1 MSASFSTAGAA
12 ANCTTL
18 RMPTIREAAIAEASD
33 TTNVRRLRLNG
44 RVEEAWPSMATKLT
58 TIQKCA
64 WGFAALFLGVY
75 LLDYVP
81 GIMDANGLMFGLFHM
96 TKIVDIG
103 HLAVGALA
111 VVAALSSARVARIY
125 FYLLGVWYSIDVIAY
140 FISHLHTI
148 SLTTNVLV
156 NLPHILILGA
166 AFGSRRKS
174 IGRRRQKPYPP
185 STAPQ
190 KGSCRRESTRA
201 GAARVGPG
209 VRCDGLQHRDRL
221 QKKDVVLPP
230 CSTGFRTRPPHG
242 RSA

>member
-1 MSASFSTAGAA
+1 MEGGKTKSDCFSPVGAA
-12 ANCTTL
+12 AYCTSFRTV
-18 RMPTIREAAIAEASD
+18 TTKDAAIAEASESSS
-33 TTNVRRLRLNG
+33 VRRFGLKARG
-44 RVEEAWPSMATKLT
+44 FIGGGTRMTTKLA

-148 SLTTNVLV
+148 SLTTKVLV

-166 AFGSRRKS
+166 AFWIATK
-174 IGRRRQKPYPP
+174 
-185 STAPQ
+185 
-190 KGSCRRESTRA
+190 
-201 GAARVGPG
+201 V
-209 VRCDGLQHRDRL
+209 DRTPVA
-221 QKKDVVLPP
+221 QPIP
-230 CSTGFRTRPPHG
+230 
-242 RSA
+242 A

>member
-1 MSASFSTAGAA
+1 
-12 ANCTTL
+12 
-18 RMPTIREAAIAEASD
+18 MPTIREAAIAEASD
-33 TTNVRRLRLNG
+33 TTSVRRLRLNG
-44 RVEEAWPSMATKLT
+44 RVEEGWLSMATKLT

-166 AFGSRRKS
+166 AFWIATKVDRT
-174 IGRRRQKPYPP
+174 P
-185 STAPQ
+185 
-190 KGSCRRESTRA
+190 
-201 GAARVGPG
+201 AAQPI
-209 VRCDGLQHRDRL
+209 
-221 QKKDVVLPP
+221 P
-230 CSTGFRTRPPHG
+230 
-242 RSA
+242 A